1 MFNVKI
7 DTSDLVKKMNELTG
21 GAFASDLVNAV
32 ADEAVI
38 PELAKEPFRTPGKKM
53 IFVSAKQ
60 RAFVI
65 AAIRTGDIQVP
76 YQRTGK
82 IGETQKHV
90 TTSGVDVVVPAP
102 YSDLVRTKGKQARY
116 HEGTWPTTDEIARE
130 IESDEAEL
138 IGTAYV
144 MDALRKAGLA

>member
-1 MFNVKI
+1 MFTATI
-7 DTSDLVKKMNELTG
+7 D
-21 GAFASDLVNAV
+21 ASDLNKIIAALGSSLVQDIAQHV
-32 ADEAVI
+32 ADEAVVL
-38 PELAKEPFRTPGKKM
+38 ELAKEPFRTPGKKM

-76 YQRTGK
+76 YVRTGE
-82 IGETQKHV
+82 IGKTEKHA
-90 TTSGVDVVVPAP
+90 TTNGVDVVVPAP

-116 HEGTWPTTDEIARE
+116 HEGTWPTTEDIAKD

-138 IGTAYV
+138 IATAV
-144 MDALRKAGLA
+144 VIEALEKAGVA

>member
-1 MFNVKI
+1 MFSAKI
-7 DTSDLVKKMNELTG
+7 D
-21 GAFASDLVNAV
+21 ASDLRKIIDAIGPQLGQDIAQAV

-53 IFVSAKQ
+53 QFVSAKQ

-76 YQRTGK
+76 YVRTGN
-82 IGETQKHV
+82 IGITEKHQ

-102 YSDLVRTKGKQARY
+102 YSDLVRTKGMQAKF
-116 HEGTWPTTDEIARE
+116 HEGTWPTTEDIAQK
-130 IESDEAEL
+130 IESDTAEL
-138 IGTAYV
+138 IALAYILQ
-144 MDALRKAGLA
+144 ALEKAGLT